1 MQVPTNLEIKAKC
14 SSLSQARRISRTL
27 GARFGGRMKQTDTYF
42 KVKHGRLK
50 LREIDQKELE
60 LIYYR
65 RENSRGSRYSD
76 YMVIRLKKP
85 EAAKRVLNSLF
96 ETVAVVKK
104 KRELFLYKNSRIHI
118 DFVAGLGGF
127 VEFEILVIRGKRQ
140 AQQLMTFFRTKFGI
154 DASMLIAG
162 SYSDI
167 LLKG

>member
-1 MQVPTNLEIKAKC
+1 MPTNLEIKAKY

-27 GARFGGRMKQTDTYF
+27 GARFGGTLNQTDTYF

-50 LREIDQKELE
+50 LREINQKELE

-65 RENSRGSRYSD
+65 RENRRRSRYSD
-76 YMVIRLKKP
+76 YSVIDLQKQ

-96 ETVAVVKK
+96 ETLVVVKK

-118 DFVAGLGGF
+118 DFVAGVGGF
-127 VEFEILVIRGKRQ
+127 VEFEVMVVRGKRQ
-140 AQQLMTFFRTKFGI
+140 AQQLMKFLRTKFGI

>member
-1 MQVPTNLEIKAKC
+1 MPTNLEIKAKY

-27 GARFGGRMKQTDTYF
+27 GARFGGTLKQTDTYF

-50 LREIDQKELE
+50 LREINQKELE

-65 RENSRGSRYSD
+65 RENRRRSRYSD
-76 YMVIRLKKP
+76 YSVIDLQKQ

-96 ETVAVVKK
+96 ETLVVVKK

-127 VEFEILVIRGKRQ
+127 VEFEVMVVRGKRQ
-140 AQQLMTFFRTKFGI
+140 AQQLMTFLRTKFGI
-154 DASMLIAG
+154 DASMLVAG